1 MAVEVRDP
9 GNTDVMVYDLAR
21 ETSTRLTFDPGA
33 DDFPL
38 WSPDGQRIL
47 FSSDRDG
54 AANIYA
60 MAADGTGQPARV
72 TTSTTTNHFPQS
84 WSGDGETLVIMAGIP
99 ADLQV
104 VSIGADSPPQ
114 DLIATEVTE
123 VNAEVSPDGRWMA
136 YMSNESGRTEVYVR
150 PFPDVDDGKWQIS
163 RDGGAA
169 PVWSPDGRE
178 LFFRAP
184 GGGDMLVVAVD
195 TEPVFSPGNP
205 EVLFEAPYRSS
216 APGRG
221 RPWDVAADGRF
232 LMIKESGS
240 GQEASGPAQI
250 NVVLNW
256 AEELKRLAPVP

>member
-1 MAVEVRDP
+1 
-9 GNTDVMVYDLAR
+9 
-21 ETSTRLTFDPGA
+21 
-33 DDFPL
+33 
-38 WSPDGQRIL
+38 
-47 FSSDRDG
+47 
-54 AANIYA
+54 

-72 TTSTTTNHFPQS
+72 TTSTTNHFPQS

-150 PFPDVDDGKWQIS
+150 QFPDVDDGKWQIS
-163 RDGGAA
+163 RDGGASCSFGRQ
-169 PVWSPDGRE
+169 VVVTCWWSPWTRS
-178 LFFRAP
+178 RS
-184 GGGDMLVVAVD
+184 LVL
-195 TEPVFSPGNP
+195 GNP